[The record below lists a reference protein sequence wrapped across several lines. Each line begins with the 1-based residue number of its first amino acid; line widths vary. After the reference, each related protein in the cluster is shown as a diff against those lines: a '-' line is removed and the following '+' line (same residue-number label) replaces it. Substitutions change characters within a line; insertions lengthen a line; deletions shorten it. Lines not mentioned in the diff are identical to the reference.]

1 MCADVPAVA
10 VDDAVAAGA
19 ADVAAPADA
28 AGADE
33 NSGLHGLGE

>member
-28 AGADE
+28 AGAA
-33 NSGLHGLGE
+33 LA